1 MSDGDFAAMRAA
13 MVASQLRTSDVNDPA
28 VLAVMASV
36 PREAYVPA
44 ERRTTAYIDR
54 PIPLGN
60 GRAMNPPLAT
70 GRLLEVAA
78 IVPGDRVLLIGDAT
92 GYTAA
97 LLQAMGAELSLADD
111 AAPAKG
117 RADGAPY
124 DVLLIDGA
132 VAELPDALAAQL
144 AEGGRVALGLL
155 ERGVT
160 RLCSGRK
167 AGGSIGFV
175 RHTDI
180 EMAVVPGFEPAK
192 AGFVF

>member
-1 MSDGDFAAMRAA
+1 MSDGDFGAMRAA

-28 VLAVMASV
+28 VLAAMASV
-36 PREAYVPA
+36 PREDYVPA

-60 GRAMNPPLAT
+60 GRAMNPPLVS
-70 GRLLEVAA
+70 GRLLEVAEIA
-78 IVPGDRVLLIGDAT
+78 PGDKVLLICDAT

-97 LLQAMGAELSLADD
+97 LLKHMGAELSVAEGD
-111 AAPAKG
+111 APAKG
-117 RADGAPY
+117 RGGGAPY

-132 VAELPDALAAQL
+132 VAELPATLAAQL

-175 RHTDI
+175 RHNDI
-180 EMAVVPGFEPAK
+180 EMVVVPGFEPAN